1 MRIVQL
7 LASLRHAK
15 IIIFIIHS
23 KYFSVSDWLSITG
36 LFQLTGY
43 HRPNLVNRPITEK
56 LLDDWRPITEKLL
69 DDDVTQQLERRN
81 CVRAANFQNFQDG
94 FFVRSRSR

>member
-1 MRIVQL
+1 MIEGFENQRIML
-7 LASLRHAK
+7 
-15 IIIFIIHS
+15 IIIHS
-23 KYFSVSDWLSITG
+23 KYFSVTDWLSITS

-56 LLDDWRPITEKLL
+56 ILDDCRPITEKLL

-81 CVRAANFQNFQDG
+81 GVRAANFQNFQDG